1 MPRRLV
7 SILVTGIVVLS
18 GCGGSSGD
26 EDAGRAPTA
35 TTPQRGEH
43 SPLAL
48 PEGVPLE
55 GSGAADAA
63 QLRVVRAWANT
74 LRRGDV
80 AGASAL
86 WALPST
92 VQNATPVLK
101 LRSRKDVR
109 AFNSAL
115 PCGAVVT
122 SSSGAARGYI
132 IVRFRL
138 TDRVGGECVTGV
150 GDSAR
155 TAVRVR
161 SGKIVDWYRLP
172 DDSDAAA
179 SGTES

>member
-1 MPRRLV
+1 MPRRLA
-7 SILVTGIVVLS
+7 SILVIGVVGLS
-18 GCGGSSGD
+18 GCGGGD
-26 EDAGRAPTA
+26 GDDDRVRAPTA
-35 TTPQRGEH
+35 TTPERGER

-92 VQNATPVLK
+92 VQNATPVLT
-101 LRSRKDVR
+101 LRSRKAVR
-109 AFNSAL
+109 AFNGSLA
-115 PCGAVVT
+115 CGAVVT
-122 SSSGAARGYI
+122 SSTGAARGYI

-138 TDRVGGECVTGV
+138 TDRVGGDCATGV
-150 GDSAR
+150 GNSAR

-161 SGKIVDWYRLP
+161 GGKIVDWYRLP